1 LASSFFTKE
10 DDMIKNPKISIAV
23 EGESQARES
32 FALIVF
38 SDHVFY
44 EIPKISDSASA
55 PITAALA
62 ERPLNTNLDLAK
74 SVVGRFML
82 NTNALE
88 AR

>member
-1 LASSFFTKE
+1 
-10 DDMIKNPKISIAV
+10 MIKNPKISIAV

-44 EIPKISDSASA
+44 EIPKISDSVSA